1 LSRGRLGGRS
11 DPAHGELRAV
21 AVVSF
26 PQRRR
31 PSLPDL
37 ARLAPSV
44 RSLAVGAALLAVAA
58 LLYVLAR
65 ETPMF
70 AIRRIEVA
78 GVPAPLAAKVRRA
91 LAPVEGRSLLVL
103 RPIDVRRRLVSLPE
117 VRSATYDRAFPHTL
131 RLTVVPERPVAVVR
145 RGAGSWLVSARGRI
159 LRPLPRG
166 TLARLP
172 RVWLPREVDVTPGT
186 TLAADEGG
194 QAAAAVALAG
204 RSGFGAR
211 IRNVGLAAGELDLEL
226 ASGLELRLGEPREL
240 ALKLAVAGRI
250 LPLLGE
256 GATYLDVSVPAR
268 PVASAEPQA
277 GG

>member
-1 LSRGRLGGRS
+1 VVGAAG
-11 DPAHGELRAV
+11 PAAKSAPV

-31 PSLPDL
+31 PALPDL
-37 ARLAPSV
+37 ARIAPSV
-44 RSLAVGAALLAVAA
+44 RSLAVGAALLIGAA
-58 LLYVLAR
+58 ALYVLAR

-70 AIRRIEVA
+70 AIRRIEVG
-78 GVPAPLAAKVRRA
+78 GVPAPLAAKVRSA
-91 LAPVEGRSLLVL
+91 LAPVEGRSLLAL

-145 RGAGSWLVSARGRI
+145 RGAGSWLVSARGRV

-166 TLARLP
+166 ALKRLP
-172 RVWLPREVDVTPGT
+172 RVWLPRDVDVTPGT
-186 TLAADEGG
+186 TLAADQGG
-194 QAAAAVALAG
+194 QAAAAVALAR
-204 RSGFGAR
+204 RSGFPAR
-211 IRNVGLAAGELDLEL
+211 IGNVGIAGGNLDLEL
-226 ASGLELRLGEPREL
+226 ASGLELRLGDSREV
-240 ALKLAVAGRI
+240 ALKLAVAARI

-268 PVASAEPQA
+268 PVASANSQA